1 MQILDH
7 DIRGNRRRKS
17 HWAIVLSI
25 QAVFLLLILFML
37 GFLII
42 QKFNLVKNSQ
52 PQELSDQINQ
62 VSNNH
67 PKTPTDVSLIAVGDI
82 MLSRSVGRTV
92 ALQGPDYPF
101 ANITSYL
108 KSADFVFANLE
119 TPISAGPPVPDGDF
133 SFHSDPSVVKGLVD
147 AGVSMVSIANNHV
160 PNAGTQGVIDTINYL
175 DQADIGHAG
184 AGSNEAAAEAP
195 YYFQKNGIH
204 FALLAYNDKDVVPA
218 DYSAGVNHPGTNFM
232 DTAKVTRNVAA
243 AKENA
248 DIVIVSMHAGH
259 EYHDIPDVDQ
269 VNFAHAAIDAG
280 ADIVIG
286 THPHVVQPVELY
298 KGKYIIYCLGNFVFD
313 QGFSYEVEHGM
324 TVKLDFD
331 KAGLTSIQYNPVVI
345 KNLSQPELLT
355 DQTDIQKTDARLMLE
370 QADSPKWIAEK

>member
-1 MQILDH
+1 MPIRDH
-7 DIRGNRRRKS
+7 DIRGPRPHKS
-17 HWAIVLSI
+17 RTATLLSI
-25 QAVFLLLILFML
+25 QAVFLLLILFMI
-37 GFLII
+37 GFLIV
-42 QKFNLVKNSQ
+42 QNFNLAKNSQ
-52 PQELSDQINQ
+52 QKELLNQ
-62 VSNNH
+62 SNQSISG
-67 PKTPTDVSLIAVGDI
+67 KSETPTDVSLIAVGDI

-92 ALQGPDYPF
+92 ALQGSDYPF

-160 PNAGTQGVIDTINYL
+160 PNAGTQGVVDTINYL
-175 DQADIGHAG
+175 DQANIGHAG

-195 YYFQKNGIH
+195 YYFQKNGIR

-218 DYSAGVNHPGTNFM
+218 NYSAGVNHPGTNFM
-232 DTAKVTRNVAA
+232 DTVKVARNVAA
-243 AKENA
+243 AKEDA

-331 KAGLTSIQYNPVVI
+331 KVGLTSIQYNPIVI
-345 KNLSQPELLT
+345 KNLSQPELVT
-355 DQTDIQKTDARLMLE
+355 DQADIQKTDARLMLE
-370 QADSPKWIAEK
+370 QADSPKWVSEK